1 MKTQVTPAFQKWFDR
16 LKDIRARSRIAKSIA
31 GLELGLPGDVKSV
44 GAGVSEIRVHYG
56 PGYRIYITRRGASLV
71 ILLVGGDKSS
81 QDRDITAAK
90 KIAADLE
97 NDLLQ

>member
-1 MKTQVTPAFQKWFDR
+1 MKTQVTPAFQKWFTR
-16 LKDIRARSRIAKSIA
+16 LRDLRARSRIAKTIA

-44 GAGVSEIRVHYG
+44 GAGVSEIRIHYG
-56 PGYRIYITRRGASLV
+56 PGYRIYFTKRGDALV
-71 ILLVGGDKSS
+71 ILLIGGDKSS

-97 NDLLQ
+97 TDLSQ